1 MESFLNFSLSENNL
15 ISLMHGIFFILA
27 IFFWLLSISKKHF
40 GYAVAFLFFLSMLIA
55 TTAYVSKNSYITDDP
70 LKPLVIVLFSLLFI
84 ESMARLQQ
92 SEKKNEMDRRVFDKS
107 IAMKNDYFLN
117 SYLSRLDNIETLN
130 ISKNYYGSN
139 FLRLFKVWLTPS
151 FILLSFIFFLVM
163 ILIIPDNMISNSA
176 LPNIPGDR
184 LKFYLT
190 TFLVLLFL
198 TGIAIINTIVKKLYG
213 YMVMGE
219 MRKKAEFTVLY
230 DSYIGNEKKKAKK
243 LSSKIASHKGDFFNL
258 AAFITI
264 LSLVIAIVSINM
276 DENQL
281 YNTALQFFITSP
293 GYQEHTLLNE
303 INPIIRDLGEYI
315 NNLEFDISYINEMIM
330 DWS

>member
-1 MESFLNFSLSENNL
+1 M
-15 ISLMHGIFFILA
+15 
-27 IFFWLLSISKKHF
+27 
-40 GYAVAFLFFLSMLIA
+40 
-55 TTAYVSKNSYITDDP
+55 
-70 LKPLVIVLFSLLFI
+70 
-84 ESMARLQQ
+84 
-92 SEKKNEMDRRVFDKS
+92 
-107 IAMKNDYFLN
+107 
-117 SYLSRLDNIETLN
+117 
-130 ISKNYYGSN
+130 
-139 FLRLFKVWLTPS
+139 
-151 FILLSFIFFLVM
+151 
-163 ILIIPDNMISNSA
+163 
-176 LPNIPGDR
+176 
-184 LKFYLT
+184 KFYLT

-276 DENQL
+276 DANQL